1 MVVTTVWPLPYPHFL
16 QKTATPSTYAKQT
29 RGSFEPTS
37 EVPFTWLPWLTSLNE
52 RSTDSQEPNLSFEGI
67 SKILWIFLFCFKIS
81 TNYGPPYYKV
91 NCDLQIR
98 GTSTCHRPP
107 FQNSGSSK
115 TCFWM
120 MHFCHIPQEPTGVS
134 NLVFFNYIFVAREA
148 NLI

>member
-1 MVVTTVWPLPYPHFL
+1 MVVTIVWPLPHPHFL

-37 EVPFTWLPWLTSLNE
+37 EVPSHGFRGLPLSKREVLTA
-52 RSTDSQEPNLSFEGI
+52 RSPTLALKVFLKFCG
-67 SKILWIFLFCFKIS
+67 FLFCFKIS

-107 FQNSGSSK
+107 FQIQAVQKPAFG
-115 TCFWM
+115 
-120 MHFCHIPQEPTGVS
+120 
-134 NLVFFNYIFVAREA
+134 
-148 NLI
+148 